1 MNKRNFLK
9 LSSAMVAGYMIP
21 GRSVQTPVSRPIYRT
36 LGKTGISL
44 PIVSSGIIPQDN
56 PNLIR
61 AIFDSGIRYF
71 DSAWDYQNGRNDTMV
86 GEMVRKLG
94 RDKFVVSTKVLLPT
108 DDKTGQFTKDATTQA
123 FMDQLDV
130 SLKRMGIDGVDL
142 LYLHKPPTR
151 AALFNQE
158 MMKGLQ
164 LAKEQGK
171 ARFVGFSNH
180 SNQVELID
188 AAIESKFYEVVL
200 VGYNFRQDNIVKP
213 ALARANEAN
222 LGVVAMKVFAG
233 EYLDKERNKPV
244 NKAAA
249 LKWVLQDEHVHTS
262 ILTMRTYQ
270 DLQTNIQVM
279 NDLTMTDQEKEDL
292 AEACRHS
299 GLYCLGC
306 EECRHQCP
314 NGLPI
319 PDLMRA
325 FMYTYGYRDAV
336 KGKKVVDY
344 LPVSESPCGECA
356 ECNVNC
362 RMQFDVRAKIEDI
375 VRLKNLPA
383 DLLT

>member
-1 MNKRNFLK
+1 MM
-9 LSSAMVAGYMIP
+9 AGCMVPVRFIP
-21 GRSVQTPVSRPIYRT
+21 DSGSKPVYRS
-36 LGKTGISL
+36 LGKTGLSV

-56 PNLIR
+56 PNLIK
-61 AIFDSGIRYF
+61 AIFDSGIRLF

-94 RDKFVVSTKVLLPT
+94 RDKYVVTTKVLLPS
-108 DDKTGQFTKDATTQA
+108 DDKTGQFTKEATTQA
-123 FMDQLDV
+123 FMEQLDV
-130 SLKRMGIDGVDL
+130 SLKRMGIDGVDI

-151 AALFNQE
+151 SALLNQE

-164 LAKEQGK
+164 HAKEQGK

-188 AAIESKFYEVVL
+188 AAIESKFYDVVL

-213 ALARANEAN
+213 AIARAHEAN

-249 LKWVLQDEHVHTS
+249 LKWVLQDEHVHTA

-270 DLQTNIQVM
+270 DLQTNMQVM
-279 NDLTMTDQEKEDL
+279 ADLTMTDQERKDL
-292 AEACRHS
+292 AEACQSS

-306 EECRHQCP
+306 EEC
-314 NGLPI
+314 
-319 PDLMRA
+319 
-325 FMYTYGYRDAV
+325 
-336 KGKKVVDY
+336 K
-344 LPVSESPCGECA
+344 
-356 ECNVNC
+356 VNC
-362 RMQFDVRAKIEDI
+362 SMQFNVEARIKDI
-375 VRLKNLPA
+375 VRLKQVPP
-383 DLLT
+383 DFLT

>member
-9 LSSAMVAGYMIP
+9 LSSAMMTGCMIP
-21 GRSVQTPVSRPIYRT
+21 GRFIPANLSGPVYRK

-56 PNLIR
+56 PNLIK
-61 AIFDSGIRYF
+61 AIFESGIKYF

-94 RDKFVVSTKVLLPT
+94 RDNFVVSTKVLLPT
-108 DDKTGQFTKDATTQA
+108 DDKTGQFTKEATTQA
-123 FMDQLDV
+123 FMEQLDV
-130 SLKRMGIDGVDL
+130 SLNRMGIDGVDI

-151 AALFNQE
+151 SALFNQE

-213 ALARANEAN
+213 AIARAHEAH

-249 LKWVLQDEHVHTS
+249 LKWVLQDEHVTTS

-270 DLQTNIQVM
+270 DLQTNLQVM
-279 NDLTMTDQEKEDL
+279 ADLTLTDQEKSDL
-292 AEACRHS
+292 ADACRSH

-314 NGLPI
+314 HNLPI

-325 FMYTYGYRDAV
+325 FMYTYGYRDAA
-336 KGKKVVDY
+336 KARKVLNY
-344 LPVSESPCGECA
+344 LDLPDSPCNDCA
-356 ECNVNC
+356 ECQVNC
-362 RMQFDVRAKIEDI
+362 TMNFNVEARIKDI
-375 VRLKNLPA
+375 IRLKQVPL
-383 DLLT
+383 DFLS